1 MVQTSNEPRGKTNG
15 TTRGPLRVESIIPQ
29 NEQKQKGWYW
39 CHEKKALFRYSDWH
53 KSWDDITLVS
63 S

>member
-1 MVQTSNEPRGKTNG
+1 MVQASNQPRGKTNG
-15 TTRGPLRVESIIPQ
+15 TIRGPLRVESIIPQ
-29 NEQKQKGWYW
+29 NKQQQKGWYW

-53 KSWDDITLVS
+53 KSWDEIPLVS